1 MGNRN
6 LHMRNIAA
14 YHEIL
19 EPAVSVQGDQ
29 FWLNSQ
35 LYARPAFLTVGLL
48 VVTART
54 ERLAFEVE
62 AVVADLMLDVAGL
75 TLEALVLTVVVAAG
89 LTVTVFVKVA
99 VTIFV
104 VVVGTQDV
112 ARRSTP

>member
-1 MGNRN
+1 
-6 LHMRNIAA
+6 MRKIAA

-35 LYARPAFLTVGLL
+35 LYANPAFLTVGVL
-48 VVTART
+48 VAIART

-62 AVVADLMLDVAGL
+62 ADVVALE
-75 TLEALVLTVVVAAG
+75 LEAVVVFAVVAATE
-89 LTVTVFVKVA
+89 LTVTVLVKVA

-112 ARRSTP
+112 ARRSKP